1 MTLEELKEKARK
13 VRLDVL
19 RMNGLKNRG
28 HIGGTFSCVE
38 LLVSLYHGGHLK
50 DKDFFYLS
58 KGHACAAV
66 YSILHDLGKM
76 SKETLDTYGQDGGLG
91 GQLNVATSGVD
102 WNTGSIGHALGVAA
116 GVALASKLDG
126 VDKKAWCMIG
136 DAELAEGSIWEALI
150 FAGNHNLKNLI
161 CIIDRNKLSA
171 TDSVQN
177 DKMFNNL
184 GETVQNMGWESVMF
198 NGHDFERIHDVF
210 TSTRKFISPTLLIA
224 QTIKGKGVSFM
235 ENNVKWHYGVPN
247 EQEYQQ
253 ALEELSHGFT

>member
-1 MTLEELKEKARK
+1 MIDLVEKARK
-13 VRLDVL
+13 IRLDVL

-38 LLVSLYHGGHLK
+38 LLVSLYYDGHLK
-50 DKDFFYLS
+50 EGDFFYLS

-66 YSILHDLGKM
+66 YSILHNLGKM

-91 GQLNVATSGVD
+91 GQLNVATPGVD

-126 VDKKAWCMIG
+126 TNNKAWCMIG

-161 CIIDRNKLSA
+161 CIIDKNQLSA
-171 TDSVQN
+171 TDTVKN
-177 DKMFNNL
+177 DVMFNNL
-184 GETVQNMGWESVMF
+184 AGTAFNLGWTSMNF
-198 NGHDFERIHDVF
+198 DGHDFVELCTAFVSARC
-210 TSTRKFISPTLLIA
+210 SLNPTLLIA
-224 QTIKGKGVSFM
+224 HTTKGKGVSFM

-247 EQEYQQ
+247 EQEYKQ
-253 ALEELSHGFT
+253 ALEELSRGFT